1 MAVAVDFSPCSRK
14 ALKWAVDNVVKEGD
28 HLILVTVRPEGNY
41 EEGEA
46 QLWAVTGSRTFSLL
60 LFSNHTSCR
69 RTKGR
74 MYTDLLNCRI
84 RNHLRLPIMIFFI
97 YFGVA
102 AFIPLTEFSDETV
115 MKKYGVKTDAET
127 LDIVSTISR
136 QKGVRFFYHFFLFF
150 QFY

>member
-1 MAVAVDFSPCSRK
+1 MEGERRVAVAVDFSPCSRK

-84 RNHLRLPIMIFFI
+84 RNHLRLPIMNFLIL
-97 YFGVA
+97 VWQ
-102 AFIPLTEFSDETV
+102 L
-115 MKKYGVKTDAET
+115 
-127 LDIVSTISR
+127 L
-136 QKGVRFFYHFFLFF
+136 YH
-150 QFY
+150 